1 MFPDFKNSF
10 PKNPF
15 GIFIYILS
23 GKHLFEV
30 YFRLLRRNNELKIN
44 NFLTNIWHDNWRF
57 IICHRKRPPLIFQ
70 LLVFLPARFDACWVV
85 GDVCGNFLSGIV
97 FDSLGY
103 YGTYTVYGFCLV
115 IAIIYLLFAKEPIQR
130 VSTQK
135 YDSKLKLLKR
145 IFVDSVKGRF
155 HLHLLV
161 FPFVYQLYT
170 NFKYCKVVSS
180 RPF

>member
-1 MFPDFKNSF
+1 METK
-10 PKNPF
+10 
-15 GIFIYILS
+15 YQ
-23 GKHLFEV
+23 LF
-30 YFRLLRRNNELKIN
+30 F
-44 NFLTNIWHDNWRF
+44 
-57 IICHRKRPPLIFQ
+57 
-70 LLVFLPARFDACWVV
+70 PARFDACWVV

-130 VSTQK
+130 VSNQK

-145 IFVDSVKGRF
+145 IFVDSVKGGF
-155 HLHLLV
+155 HLYLLV

-170 NFKYCKVVSS
+170 
-180 RPF
+180 

>member
-1 MFPDFKNSF
+1 MQTK
-10 PKNPF
+10 
-15 GIFIYILS
+15 
-23 GKHLFEV
+23 
-30 YFRLLRRNNELKIN
+30 LKI
-44 NFLTNIWHDNWRF
+44 
-57 IICHRKRPPLIFQ
+57 PIF
-70 LLVFLPARFDACWVV
+70 FPARFDACWVV
-85 GDVCGNFLSGIV
+85 GDVCGNFLSGII

-145 IFVDSVKGRF
+145 IFVDSVKGWFHLF

-161 FPFVYQLYT
+161 SPFVYQLYNRMT
-170 NFKYCKVVSS
+170 AVVVSVQGCGGS
-180 RPF
+180 

>member
-1 MFPDFKNSF
+1 MISKNCKFSDFSLKFQKFFSITWTISSHRRSEGTKYQSF
-10 PKNPF
+10 F
-15 GIFIYILS
+15 
-23 GKHLFEV
+23 
-30 YFRLLRRNNELKIN
+30 
-44 NFLTNIWHDNWRF
+44 
-57 IICHRKRPPLIFQ
+57 
-70 LLVFLPARFDACWVV
+70 PARFDACWVV

-130 VSTQK
+130 VNTQK

-145 IFVDSVKGRF
+145 IFVDSVKGGF

-170 NFKYCKVVSS
+170 NFSYCKVVSS

>member
-1 MFPDFKNSF
+1 METKYQFF
-10 PKNPF
+10 
-15 GIFIYILS
+15 
-23 GKHLFEV
+23 
-30 YFRLLRRNNELKIN
+30 
-44 NFLTNIWHDNWRF
+44 FL
-57 IICHRKRPPLIFQ
+57 
-70 LLVFLPARFDACWVV
+70 ARFDACWVV

-145 IFVDSVKGRF
+145 IFVDSVKGGF

-170 NFKYCKVVSS
+170 NFSYRKVASS
-180 RPF
+180 RPVYYSIFDPLG